1 MKVSTSCFF
10 RYYRRISN
18 FYRLYKMLYLA
29 YTKIMPV
36 IFRESLKKLIVK
48 INKEKDELK
57 RNGIM
62 QGRIQDFKRG
72 GGWQTIF
79 IEGW

>member
-62 QGRIQDFKRG
+62 VDGVLYTVKFKG
-72 GGWQTIF
+72 VILLYN
-79 IEGW
+79 

>member
-1 MKVSTSCFF
+1 
-10 RYYRRISN
+10 
-18 FYRLYKMLYLA
+18 MLYLA

-62 QGRIQDFKRG
+62 VDGVLYTVKFKG
-72 GGWQTIF
+72 VILLHN
-79 IEGW
+79 

>member
-1 MKVSTSCFF
+1 MRGNVWLVNNRLNKAVREGVITSTASLNKCVVILSSPKDLLGFRWQIVSDS
-10 RYYRRISN
+10 
-18 FYRLYKMLYLA
+18 
-29 YTKIMPV
+29 
-36 IFRESLKKLIVK
+36 KLPGTGSK
-48 INKEKDELK
+48 
-57 RNGIM
+57 

>member
-1 MKVSTSCFF
+1 
-10 RYYRRISN
+10 
-18 FYRLYKMLYLA
+18 MLYLA

-62 QGRIQDFKRG
+62 VDGVLYTVKFKG
-72 GGWQTIF
+72 VILLYNNIDICHKT
-79 IEGW
+79 EGNAMEVFQLNKVGH